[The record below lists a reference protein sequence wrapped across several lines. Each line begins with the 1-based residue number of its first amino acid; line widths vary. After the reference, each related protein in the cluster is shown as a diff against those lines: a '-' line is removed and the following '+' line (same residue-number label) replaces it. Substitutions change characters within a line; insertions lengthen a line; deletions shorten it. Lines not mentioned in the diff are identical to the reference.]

1 MIVQTAHTLSF
12 KLNYLRYDFESG
24 FCYVILGNT
33 FLDRQNRWGD
43 LTKMDITFEFFL
55 MLTLGLLGVSVSR
68 CLGAYVSRC

>member
-1 MIVQTAHTLSF
+1 M
-12 KLNYLRYDFESG
+12 RYDFENG

-55 MLTLGLLGVSVSR
+55 MLTLGFLSVSICR
-68 CLGAYVSRC
+68 CLGA